1 VNATTAGSPVRRRV
15 VLGAGTAL
23 AGLVIAAALGGCGDA
38 GPAPAPGTPTPSA
51 DDVAVARA
59 RASASRLAASARELA
74 ASDPK
79 FAGVVRAVITDHEA
93 HLAALGGPA
102 SPSAP
107 RSGPPSSSPSGS
119 SSPPAGPARVAVL
132 VSAETAAAQDALDDV
147 RNVTAGLAALL
158 ARIAAARATHA
169 DLLAA
174 KAGLRRPA
182 TLRTS
187 SAAAQDAVPASPVP
201 LPGAAPAPVPSDAP
215 SAAGAGGG
223 LSDAAREALTALTAG
238 EHAAVYAY
246 GAVAAVVAPRDRNR
260 AQDAWSWHVSRRD
273 VLEERLLAAGVRPPA
288 ASSAYQLGAPLTAT
302 GATAV
307 AVTVEDRLATLGAR
321 TVAATAGPDRS
332 DAAEALVAGAR
343 RAAAWR
349 GSGTSL
355 PG

>member
-15 VLGAGTAL
+15 VLGAGTGL

-38 GPAPAPGTPTPSA
+38 GPGPAPGTRTPSA

-59 RASASRLAASARELA
+59 RAAASRLAASARELA
-74 ASDPK
+74 ASDRK
-79 FAGVVRAVITDHEA
+79 FAAVVRAVITDHEA
-93 HLAALGGPA
+93 DLAALGVPA

-107 RSGPPSSSPSGS
+107 PSAPPSSPSGS
-119 SSPPAGPARVAVL
+119 SSPPAGPARVAAL

-147 RNVTAGLAALL
+147 RNVTAGLAVLL

-187 SAAAQDAVPASPVP
+187 SAAAQDAVLASPVP

-215 SAAGAGGG
+215 SAGGAGGG

-288 ASSAYQLGAPLTAT
+288 AASAYQLGAPLTAT
-302 GATAV
+302 GATAL
-307 AVTVEDRLATLGAR
+307 AATVEDRLATLGAR